1 MKIALPFAKKE
12 GETTYID
19 KENND
24 VTLNVSGHGDLQ
36 KQLNLISFTK
46 KDLHVIKNLEPIV
59 HQHIKEITNEFY
71 DAVTAQPGLLD
82 IIKQHSSV
90 ERLKQTFQRH
100 IKEMF
105 SGHIDETF
113 LEKRRK
119 IAYAH
124 VQVGLQTKW
133 YVASFEKLYLSLIH
147 TYMEQ
152 LENQQDILHAT
163 TVTSKL
169 INFEQQIVL
178 EEYEK
183 EHERIRAKHAAT
195 EKELTQHVSV
205 TADELASLSGQT
217 SDSVKKLNDQASE
230 TMELAKEG
238 TSLAI
243 QSQERSDAGKEQLQ
257 SLHTNM
263 NDVNTSVTNISEH
276 VSKLNTIA
284 AQMNEVIELV
294 DKVSEQTNLL
304 ALNASIEATRAG
316 EHGKGF
322 AVVAGEIR
330 KLSSQTKSSTA
341 RIAELIENTK
351 EQSEKVT
358 SAVDSIG
365 ELVNNGSSSLSNTDE
380 HFNEIQEAMRKTKN
394 QNNSIEKELEKLLS
408 SVSDI
413 DKASGEAADSANQLK
428 SSTDHFTNV

>member
-1 MKIALPFAKKE
+1 MKFALPFTKKQE
-12 GETTYID
+12 ESTYID
-19 KENND
+19 KDND
-24 VTLNVSGHGDLQ
+24 NVTLNIRGHEDLQ
-36 KQLNLISFTK
+36 KQLDLISFTK
-46 KDLHVIKNLEPIV
+46 KDLHIIKNLESTV
-59 HQHIKEITNEFY
+59 HKHIKEITDEFY
-71 DAVTAQPGLLD
+71 QAVTAQPGLLD
-82 IIKQHSSV
+82 IIKEHSSV
-90 ERLKQTFQRH
+90 ERLKSTFQQH

-105 SGHIDETF
+105 SARIDENF
-113 LEKRRK
+113 IDKRRK
-119 IAYAH
+119 IAFAH

-133 YVASFEKLYLSLIH
+133 YMAAFEKLYLSLCQ

-152 LENQQDILHAT
+152 LENQQDMLQAI

-178 EEYEK
+178 EEYEN

-205 TADELASLSGQT
+205 TANELASLSGQT
-217 SDSVKKLNDQASE
+217 SDSVKKLNDQATG

-238 TSLAI
+238 SALAHE
-243 QSQERSDAGKEQLQ
+243 SQERSDAGKEQLQ
-257 SLHTNM
+257 SLHANM
-263 NDVNTSVTNISEH
+263 NDVNTSVSNISEH
-276 VSKLNTIA
+276 VSKLNTIS

-365 ELVNNGSSSLSNTDE
+365 EVVNNGTNSLSNTDE
-380 HFNEIQEAMRKTKN
+380 HFDEIQEAMRKTKN
-394 QNNSIEKELEKLLS
+394 QNDSIEKELEKLLS
-408 SVSDI
+408 SVNEI

-428 SSTDHFTNV
+428 SSTDRFTNV